1 MNTAPASSA
10 AFLKR
15 KSQTGDG
22 TSVGDTST
30 MLTTLETSRILVAD
44 DQRDLVDALRLL
56 LKPEGICVDAVHSP
70 DAALAAV
77 RSNPFDLVLMD
88 LNYTGDTTSGREG
101 IDLLEHL
108 QAFDASLPVVV
119 MTGWGSIDLA
129 VEAMRHGVRD
139 FVQKPWDN
147 AALVTT
153 LRSEIQAGRERRI
166 KAERDLRELE
176 EARRIQRTLL
186 PAVLPQMEGVELAAS
201 WQPASGVG
209 GDCFDAIRF
218 SSHRLAL
225 SIADVVG
232 KGIPAALLM
241 SNLQAAVRAFATEAA
256 RPAELCER
264 VNTILCGHISEGR
277 FISFFYCV
285 VDSELGSLTYANAG
299 HFPPALIK
307 PDGTVIRL
315 TNGGPVLGVLAAG
328 AYDSGTV
335 AFGAGDRLILYTDG
349 ITEARSESD
358 EEFGDERLL
367 ALAVDHR
374 ACSAPALQA
383 RLVDAVAT
391 FTGRRFTD
399 DATLIVLAADN

>member
-1 MNTAPASSA
+1 M
-10 AFLKR
+10 
-15 KSQTGDG
+15 
-22 TSVGDTST
+22 
-30 MLTTLETSRILVAD
+30 
-44 DQRDLVDALRLL
+44 
-56 LKPEGICVDAVHSP
+56 GIDRSGGRS
-70 DAALAAV
+70 DAAWSPGL
-77 RSNPFDLVLMD
+77 R
-88 LNYTGDTTSGREG
+88 
-101 IDLLEHL
+101 
-108 QAFDASLPVVV
+108 
-119 MTGWGSIDLA
+119 
-129 VEAMRHGVRD
+129 
-139 FVQKPWDN
+139 
-147 AALVTT
+147 ALVTT

-166 KAERDLRELE
+166 KAERDVRELE

-299 HFPPALIK
+299 HFPPGLIK

-315 TNGGPVLGVLAAG
+315 TNGGPVLGVLATG

-367 ALAVDHR
+367 SLAVDHR

>member
-1 MNTAPASSA
+1 VNTTPEPTDH
-10 AFLKR
+10 FLKCKR
-15 KSQTGDG
+15 QPGDG
-22 TSVGDTST
+22 TAVGDTSA
-30 MLTTLETSRILVAD
+30 MLMTVETSRILVAD
-44 DQRDLVDALRLL
+44 DQPDLVDALRLL
-56 LKPEGICVDAVHSP
+56 LKPEGIVVDAVHSP

-77 RSNPFDLVLMD
+77 QSSPFDLVLMD

-108 QAFDASLPVVV
+108 HDFDASLPIVV

-129 VEAMRHGVRD
+129 VEAMRRGVRD

-147 AALVTT
+147 AALLTT
-153 LRSEIQAGRERRI
+153 LRSEIQAGRERRM
-166 KAERDLRELE
+166 KAERDQRELE

-186 PAVLPQMEGVELAAS
+186 PAVLPQMDGFELAAS

-218 SSHRLAL
+218 SSQRLAL

-256 RPAELCER
+256 RPEELCER

-285 VDSELGSLTYANAG
+285 VDSEVGSLTYANAG

-307 PDGTVIRL
+307 ADGTLIRL
-315 TNGGPVLGVLAAG
+315 TSGGPVLGVLPAG
-328 AYDSGTV
+328 TYESGSV
-335 AFGAGDRLILYTDG
+335 GFGPGDRLILYTDG
-349 ITEARSESD
+349 ITEARSDTD
-358 EEFGDERLL
+358 EEFGDDRLL
-367 ALAVDHR
+367 SMALEHR

-399 DATLIVLAADN
+399 DATLIVLAADK

>member
-1 MNTAPASSA
+1 MAHVLVLAPAMPASLA
-10 AFLKR
+10 A
-15 KSQTGDG
+15 
-22 TSVGDTST
+22 
-30 MLTTLETSRILVAD
+30 SRILVAD
-44 DQRDLVDALRLL
+44 DQPDLVDALRLL
-56 LKPEGICVDAVHSP
+56 LKPEGVTVLAVHSP

-77 RSNPFDLVLMD
+77 RAAPFDLVLMD

-108 QAFDASLPVVV
+108 QSLDSSLPVVV

-129 VEAMRHGVRD
+129 VEAMRRGVRD

-147 AALVTT
+147 AALLTT
-153 LRSEIQAGRERRI
+153 LRTEIHEGRERRL
-166 KAERDLRELE
+166 KAQRDQRELE

-186 PAVLPQMEGVELAAS
+186 PAVLPQMDGFELAAS
-201 WQPASGVG
+201 WQPACGVG

-218 SSHRLAL
+218 SSHRLGL

-241 SNLQAAVRAFATEAA
+241 SSLQATVRAFATEAA
-256 RPAELCER
+256 LPAELCER

-285 VDSELGSLTYANAG
+285 ADSEVGLLAYANAG
-299 HFPPALIK
+299 HFPPVLVKA
-307 PDGTVIRL
+307 DGTTIRL
-315 TNGGPVLGVLAAG
+315 ASGGPVLGVIPGSTYEAG
-328 AYDSGTV
+328 SVPFSG
-335 AFGAGDRLILYTDG
+335 GDRLILYTDG
-349 ITEARSESD
+349 ITEARD
-358 EEFGDERLL
+358 EADDEFGDERLVS
-367 ALAVDHR
+367 LAVDHR

-383 RLVDAVAT
+383 RLVDAVAS
-391 FTGRRFTD
+391 FTGRRFSD

>member
-1 MNTAPASSA
+1 
-10 AFLKR
+10 
-15 KSQTGDG
+15 
-22 TSVGDTST
+22 
-30 MLTTLETSRILVAD
+30 MLTTVETSRILVAD
-44 DQRDLVDALRLL
+44 DQPDLVDALRLL
-56 LKPEGICVDAVHSP
+56 LKPEGIVVDAVHSP

-77 RSNPFDLVLMD
+77 QSSAFDLVLMD

-108 QAFDASLPVVV
+108 HAFDASLPIVV

-129 VEAMRHGVRD
+129 VEAMRRGVRD

-153 LRSEIQAGRERRI
+153 LRSEIQGGRERRT
-166 KAERDLRELE
+166 KAEREHRELE
-176 EARRIQRTLL
+176 EARTIQRTLL
-186 PAVLPQMEGVELAAS
+186 PAVLPQMDGFELAAS

-218 SSHRLAL
+218 SSHRPAL
-225 SIADVVG
+225 SIANVVG

-285 VDSELGSLTYANAG
+285 VDSEVGSLTYANAG

-307 PDGTVIRL
+307 ADGTLIRL
-315 TNGGPVLGVLAAG
+315 TSGGPVLGVLPAAT
-328 AYDSGTV
+328 YESGTS

-349 ITEARSESD
+349 ITEARSETD

-367 ALAVDHR
+367 SMALEHR

-383 RLVDAVAT
+383 RLVDAVAR

-399 DATLIVLAADN
+399 DATLMVLAADN

>member
-1 MNTAPASSA
+1 MNTVPPSFD
-10 AFLKR
+10 AFLEGKA
-15 KSQTGDG
+15 QTGDG

-30 MLTTLETSRILVAD
+30 MLTTVETSRILVAD

-56 LKPEGICVDAVHSP
+56 LKPEGIRVDAVHSP

-129 VEAMRHGVRD
+129 VEAMRRGVRD

-186 PAVLPQMEGVELAAS
+186 PAVLPQMDGVELAAS

-256 RPAELCER
+256 RPAELCEQ

-285 VDSELGSLTYANAG
+285 VDSEVGSLTYANAG

-315 TNGGPVLGVLAAG
+315 TSGGPVLGVLATG
-328 AYDSGTV
+328 AYESGTV

-349 ITEARSESD
+349 ITEARSERD

-367 ALAVDHR
+367 SLAVEHR
-374 ACSAPALQA
+374 GCSAPALQA
-383 RLVDAVAT
+383 RLVDAVAS
-391 FTGRRFTD
+391 FTGRHFTD

>member
-1 MNTAPASSA
+1 
-10 AFLKR
+10 
-15 KSQTGDG
+15 
-22 TSVGDTST
+22 
-30 MLTTLETSRILVAD
+30 MLMTVATSRILVAD
-44 DQRDLVDALRLL
+44 DQPDLVDALRLL
-56 LKPEGICVDAVHSP
+56 LKPEGIAVDAVHSP

-77 RSNPFDLVLMD
+77 QSSPFDLVLMD

-101 IDLLEHL
+101 IDLLDHL
-108 QAFDASLPVVV
+108 RALDASLPVVV

-129 VEAMRHGVRD
+129 VEAMRRGVRD

-147 AALVTT
+147 TALVTT

-166 KAERDLRELE
+166 KAERDQRELE

-186 PAVLPQMEGVELAAS
+186 PAVLPQMDGFELAAS

-256 RPAELCER
+256 RPAELCEQ

-285 VDSELGSLTYANAG
+285 IDSEVGSLTYANAG

-307 PDGTVIRL
+307 ADGSVVRL
-315 TNGGPVLGVLAAG
+315 TSGGPVLGVLAAG
-328 AYDSGTV
+328 TYESGSV

-349 ITEARSESD
+349 ITEARSETD
-358 EEFGDERLL
+358 EEFGDERLVSM
-367 ALAVDHR
+367 AIEHR

-399 DATLIVLAADN
+399 DATLIVLAADNQ

>member
-1 MNTAPASSA
+1 MNTAPVSSA
-10 AFLKR
+10 GFLECNA
-15 KSQTGDG
+15 QTGDG

-30 MLTTLETSRILVAD
+30 MLTTLETPRILVAD

-56 LKPEGICVDAVHSP
+56 LKPEGISVDAVHSP

-129 VEAMRHGVRD
+129 VEAMRRGVRD

-166 KAERDLRELE
+166 KAERDVREFE

-299 HFPPALIK
+299 HFPPGLIK

-315 TNGGPVLGVLAAG
+315 TNGGPVLGVLATG

-367 ALAVDHR
+367 SLAVDHR